1 MYKHILYLF
10 AVMLLLASCGGK
22 DKANTIIS
30 GIAVDYSGKKVYISK
45 VLPSKRVLVDS
56 SQVDTLGNF
65 TFRLSLINPDFF
77 EISDQP
83 RKNGVVFIASPT
95 EQIELD
101 LPHGASWSAGTIMG
115 SNGFNQVRLLN
126 DSLANL
132 GGRLQVIQLQFDTLK
147 YSYKY
152 RYDSLRRVLKQ
163 SFNSQIEGYRVF
175 LRNFVVKN
183 KGSLASIP
191 ALYQHLDSSS
201 YMLSGKGD
209 LHYFLLVDSILYRKY
224 PESSMVKVFHKRML
238 TVRHQLNNQ
247 NSSKK
252 SVAEGRF
259 APEFMLKSLN
269 GDTIS
274 LAKFKGKFVLL
285 SFWASWARPSVAENT
300 RLIEAYK
307 KYKPYGFEIIQVS
320 LDRNLKELNSAIS
333 PEMRQWKHGAEFKMW
348 NSSLVKE
355 YRISSIPSNFIINRQ
370 GMVVAKNVLGKR
382 LFDTLRWYLIR
393 PYLLKRDTTA
403 NIVTKLKNTSGP
415 ITNKTL

>member
-10 AVMLLLASCGGK
+10 GVVLLLASCGGK

-30 GIAVDYSGKKVYISK
+30 GIAVDYSGGKVYISK
-45 VLPSKRVLVDS
+45 VLPSKKVLIDS
-56 SQVDTLGNF
+56 AQVDTLGNF
-65 TFRLSLINPDFF
+65 TFRLRLINPDFF
-77 EISDQP
+77 EISDRP
-83 RKNGVVFIASPT
+83 RKNGIVIIASPT

-101 LPHGASWSAGTIMG
+101 LPRGASWSAVTVKG
-115 SNGFNQVRLLN
+115 SNGFNQVRLLD

-132 GGRLQVIQLQFDTLK
+132 GGRLHAIQLQFDTLK
-147 YSYKY
+147 FSYKY

-163 SFNSQIEGYRVF
+163 SFNGQIEGYRVF

-191 ALYQHLDSSS
+191 ALYQRLDSGS
-201 YMLSGKGD
+201 YVLNGKGD
-209 LHYFLLVDSILYRKY
+209 LRYFLLVDSILYRKY

-238 TVRHQLNNQ
+238 TVRYQLNNQ
-247 NSSKK
+247 KLSRE

-274 LAKFKGKFVLL
+274 LAKLKGRFVLL
-285 SFWASWARPSVAENT
+285 SFWASWARPSVAENAG
-300 RLIEAYK
+300 LIEVYK

-320 LDRNLKELNSAIS
+320 LDRNLEELNRAIS

-370 GMVVAKNVLGKR
+370 GMVVAKNVLGKS
-382 LFDTLRWYLIR
+382 LFDTLRWYLVR

-403 NIVTKLKNTSGP
+403 NTITKLKNTSGP
-415 ITNKTL
+415 INE